1 MSSLDTSRA
10 RLAVDIGGTFT
21 DVVVASGERHWW
33 AKVLTT
39 HEAPERGVIE
49 GIDVALAAAGLRPS
63 HIGFVI
69 HGTTLATNALIE
81 RKGARTALLTT
92 AGFRDTI
99 ELGTESRFDQYDINL
114 QKQPPLIP
122 RKWRIPII
130 ERVAADGEIL
140 RLLEERSVLEAVEFL
155 QSERIESVAV
165 AFLHSYAQPV
175 HERRVRNLL
184 KEHLPGVA
192 VSLSCEVSPEM
203 REYERF
209 TTTCANAY
217 VQPLIAGYLG
227 RLERELKE
235 AGFPGRLFLMLS
247 SGGITGVETARA
259 FPIRLVES
267 GPAGGAVFARHIAQQ
282 HGARRVLSFDMGGT
296 TAKICLIDDFRPQT
310 ARVFE
315 VSRAERFKKGS
326 GMPVRIPVIEMVEI
340 GAGGGSIARIDRLSR
355 IAVGPDSAG
364 STPGPACYGRGGSH
378 PTVTDA
384 DLVLGRI
391 DPTSFAGGQVP
402 LDPLAAREALA
413 RLRASGLP
421 RMSADDFAHAIA
433 ELVDEAMAN
442 AARVHA
448 VENGKTLEDRTLV
461 AFGGAAPLH
470 VARLAEKLGISEIIV
485 PRGAGVGSAIGF
497 LLAPISYELAR
508 TLYMRLGGFEPS
520 RVNALLAAMAE
531 DARKF
536 VAEGADGQPLYEDR
550 LAFAR
555 YVGQGH
561 EIPIVVPVRPLEQ
574 CDAVLLRKSFE
585 RAYLQQYGR
594 LIEGVDIEI
603 LAWTVT
609 VGTAVAEVKTIETL
623 TRKATPAPRRYCDVV
638 DVSNG
643 QIVKAAVHLRSDLPP
658 GTCLSGPAIILEDA
672 TSTVVGP
679 SYDLRIGAD
688 WSIIITRRKAQ

>member
-63 HIGFVI
+63 YIGFVI